1 MSTLKNVGAAV
12 LGWGTMVVALFI
24 SLFVAWAVLGTEG
37 ALQPE
42 SWSPSSLWIIVMIVM
57 GLVAA
62 TLGGAVCAKTA
73 PDRWAVWALVG
84 IVVVLGLAVALP
96 EAPAAP
102 GPRPVDVGMF
112 EAMMNAQPPRWLPWL
127 DPVLGVVGALL
138 GARLVHGRKAL

>member
-12 LGWGTMVVALFI
+12 LGWVTMVVALFI
-24 SLFVAWAVLGTEG
+24 SLAVAWAVLGTEG

-42 SWSPSSLWIIVMIVM
+42 SWSPSSLWIVVMIVM
-57 GLVAA
+57 ALVAA

-73 PDRWAVWALVG
+73 PDRWALWVLVG

-96 EAPAAP
+96 EAPAAA

-138 GARLVHGRKAL
+138 GARLVRGRNAL